1 MKKKKRLADLM
12 EEDLMETTQKR
23 IDELNAELKMLD
35 EQCGK
40 FAFTPYPITAS
51 ILRCKQD
58 LIELEYEQRR
68 LRRGQERR
76 EHEAR
81 ETALEML
88 DRLEREWDDRKNALL
103 EKYAPY
109 NALLEHPYFY
119 FRREERER
127 TKVQARAAEE
137 RERLASEAREDFL
150 ERSKWLVGKW
160 NTPDGVLSF
169 IDTDLDSGF
178 YGQNGKTPFLCFTKS
193 SEEDENRLQF
203 EWDGKPIYATVDG
216 ETLLWDDGDT
226 YTRHDE
232 QKEDQRIQREQVK
245 EKLAGQWETFE
256 ALALRGHENGNALF
270 QDLDVYMP
278 GSDTP
283 YLWFVEID
291 LNGCLIYEYD
301 DDQRILAWFD
311 GDRDDVLKWS
321 DGSIYRRGYDI
332 DPDPELKTGGWA
344 SEDNAIDFER
354 IENIAREPIP
364 GAGNA
369 TTLPR
374 DRGDD
379 STGAKEFATTRK
391 FFQGDHLHPRAS
403 TLVDSMIAISQAD
416 LCDHPQ
422 CELNQVIHDAYQSVV
437 QRDKESPMKTNS
449 GGDTNISRD
458 IQWEFLIKYYNDQG
472 FGNSTAET
480 TATCL
485 GHYDKDQDVD
495 TGVPYCFY
503 FVWLL

>member
-1 MKKKKRLADLM
+1 MKKKKYPEDLM
-12 EEDLMETTQKR
+12 EEDLMETIQHR
-23 IDELNAELKMLD
+23 INELTAELKLLNARPGPLFMTRELLRRD
-35 EQCGK
+35 LEREQ
-40 FAFTPYPITAS
+40 
-51 ILRCKQD
+51 
-58 LIELEYEQRR
+58 ER
-68 LRRGQERR
+68 LRREQERR
-76 EHEAR
+76 GR
-81 ETALEML
+81 EEQA
-88 DRLEREWDDRKNALL
+88 
-103 EKYAPY
+103 
-109 NALLEHPYFY
+109 
-119 FRREERER
+119 RRER
-127 TKVQARAAEE
+127 
-137 RERLASEAREDFL
+137 EAREDFL

-232 QKEDQRIQREQVK
+232 QKEEQRIQREQVK

-283 YLWFVEID
+283 FLWFVEID

-321 DGSIYRRGYDI
+321 DGSIYWRGYDI
-332 DPDPELKTGGWA
+332 DPDPELETTA
-344 SEDNAIDFER
+344 TIDFER
-354 IENIAREPIP
+354 IENIAREPVP

-379 STGAKEFATTRK
+379 STGAKEF
-391 FFQGDHLHPRAS
+391 
-403 TLVDSMIAISQAD
+403 
-416 LCDHPQ
+416 
-422 CELNQVIHDAYQSVV
+422 
-437 QRDKESPMKTNS
+437 DKENPMKTNS

-495 TGVPYCFY
+495 SGATYCFY
-503 FVWLL
+503 LHGCFDPAKEWESKLQGYNEVVKEWESKLQGYNEVSYQLYRPWKRPRFG

>member
-1 MKKKKRLADLM
+1 MV
-12 EEDLMETTQKR
+12 
-23 IDELNAELKMLD
+23 
-35 EQCGK
+35 
-40 FAFTPYPITAS
+40 F
-51 ILRCKQD
+51 
-58 LIELEYEQRR
+58 
-68 LRRGQERR
+68 
-76 EHEAR
+76 
-81 ETALEML
+81 
-88 DRLEREWDDRKNALL
+88 
-103 EKYAPY
+103 
-109 NALLEHPYFY
+109 
-119 FRREERER
+119 
-127 TKVQARAAEE
+127 V
-137 RERLASEAREDFL
+137 
-150 ERSKWLVGKW
+150 
-160 NTPDGVLSF
+160 
-169 IDTDLDSGF
+169 DTEIDSGF
-178 YGQNGKTPFLCFTKS
+178 YGQNDKSPFLCFVKS

-203 EWDGKPIYATVDG
+203 EYYEEYVYATVDG

-256 ALALRGHENGNALF
+256 ALALRGRENGNALF

-283 YLWFVEID
+283 FLWFVGID

-344 SEDNAIDFER
+344 SEDNAIDFEH
-354 IENIAREPIP
+354 IAREPIP

-369 TTLPR
+369 TTP
-374 DRGDD
+374 
-379 STGAKEFATTRK
+379 RK
-391 FFQGDHLHPRAS
+391 FFHGGYLLPRVS
-403 TLVDSMIAISQAD
+403 TFVDSMLSISQID
-416 LCDHPQ
+416 PYGRSHQ
-422 CELNQVIHDAYQSVV
+422 IIHDTYQSVV
-437 QRDKESPMKTNS
+437 QRDKEGSDTGDAATLPSDWGDDSTGAQEFDKENPMKTN
-449 GGDTNISRD
+449 GGSDTDISSD

-472 FGNSTAET
+472 FGNSTAAT

-495 TGVPYCFY
+495 SGATCCFY
-503 FVWLL
+503 LHGCFDPAKEWESKLQGYNEVVKEWESKLQGYNEDSYQLYRPWKRPRFG

>member
-1 MKKKKRLADLM
+1 M
-12 EEDLMETTQKR
+12 EEEMETIQKR
-23 IDELNAELKMLD
+23 IDELNAELKLLD

-40 FAFTPYPITAS
+40 RFVPYPTIAS
-51 ILRCKQD
+51 RLRCQRD
-58 LIELEYEQRR
+58 LLDLEYEQGR
-68 LRRGQERR
+68 LRREQERLREQARR
-76 EHEAR
+76 EHFSNGG
-81 ETALEML
+81 TVLEWF
-88 DRLEREWDDRKNALL
+88 DRFERKWEDRKNALL
-103 EKYAPY
+103 EQQR
-109 NALLEHPYFY
+109 L
-119 FRREERER
+119 RCDERER

-137 RERLASEAREDFL
+137 QARREREAQENFL
-150 ERSKWLVGKW
+150 ERSKWLDGKW
-160 NTPDGVLSF
+160 DTPDGIYVF
-169 IDTDLDSGF
+169 IDTEIDSGF
-178 YGQNGKTPFLCFTKS
+178 YGQNDKSPFLCFVKS

-203 EWDGKPIYATVDG
+203 EYYEEYVYATVDG

-283 YLWFVEID
+283 FLWFVEID

-321 DGSIYRRGYDI
+321 DGSIYWRGYDI
-332 DPDPELKTGGWA
+332 DPDPELETTA
-344 SEDNAIDFER
+344 TIDFER
-354 IENIAREPIP
+354 IENIAREPVP

-379 STGAKEFATTRK
+379 STGAKEF
-391 FFQGDHLHPRAS
+391 
-403 TLVDSMIAISQAD
+403 
-416 LCDHPQ
+416 
-422 CELNQVIHDAYQSVV
+422 
-437 QRDKESPMKTNS
+437 DKENPMKTNS

-480 TATCL
+480 TTTCL

-495 TGVPYCFY
+495 SGATYCFCLHGCFDPAKEWESKLQGY
-503 FVWLL
+503 NEVVKEWESKLQGYNEVSYQLYRPWKRPRFG

>member
-1 MKKKKRLADLM
+1 MTKKKGDPGTPAKEETPDQFIDNRLVKLETGMTDLHSNLTSLEAGVSNM
-12 EEDLMETTQKR
+12 AAQQSMTDTKLL
-23 IDELNAELKMLD
+23 DELIALMAGRQN
-35 EQCGK
+35 
-40 FAFTPYPITAS
+40 TAAGGLGS
-51 ILRCKQD
+51 EVRP
-58 LIELEYEQRR
+58 E
-68 LRRGQERR
+68 
-76 EHEAR
+76 
-81 ETALEML
+81 
-88 DRLEREWDDRKNALL
+88 NALVEQQRL
-103 EKYAPY
+103 
-109 NALLEHPYFY
+109 
-119 FRREERER
+119 RREERER

-137 RERLASEAREDFL
+137 QARREREAQENFL

-178 YGQNGKTPFLCFTKS
+178 HGQNGETPFLCFTKS

-232 QKEDQRIQREQVK
+232 QKEEQRIQREQVK

-283 YLWFVEID
+283 FLWFVEID

-321 DGSIYRRGYDI
+321 DGSIYWRGYDV
-332 DPDPELKTGGWA
+332 DPDPELETTA
-344 SEDNAIDFER
+344 TIDFEH

-369 TTLPR
+369 TTP
-374 DRGDD
+374 
-379 STGAKEFATTRK
+379 RK
-391 FFQGDHLHPRAS
+391 FFHGGYLLPRVS
-403 TLVDSMIAISQAD
+403 TFVDSMLSISQID
-416 LCDHPQ
+416 PYGHSHQ
-422 CELNQVIHDAYQSVV
+422 IIHDTYQSVV
-437 QRDKESPMKTNS
+437 QRDKEGSDT
-449 GGDTNISRD
+449 GDAATLPHDWGDDSTGAE
-458 IQWEFLIKYYNDQG
+458 EFTIPRKFFQG

-480 TATCL
+480 AATCL
-485 GHYDKDQDVD
+485 GHHGKDQNVD
-495 TGVPYCFY
+495 SGATYCFY
-503 FVWLL
+503 LYGYFDLAKEWESQLQGYNELVKEWESKLQGYNEVSYQLHRPWKRPRFG

>member
-1 MKKKKRLADLM
+1 MKKKKHLADLM
-12 EEDLMETTQKR
+12 EEDLLETIQQR
-23 IDELNAELKMLD
+23 INELND
-35 EQCGK
+35 N
-40 FAFTPYPITAS
+40 
-51 ILRCKQD
+51 
-58 LIELEYEQRR
+58 
-68 LRRGQERR
+68 
-76 EHEAR
+76 EAR
-81 ETALEML
+81 EHFLERL
-88 DRLEREWDDRKNALL
+88 DRLKRKRDDQKNALL
-103 EKYAPY
+103 EQQR
-109 NALLEHPYFY
+109 L
-119 FRREERER
+119 RREERER

-137 RERLASEAREDFL
+137 QARREREAQENFL

-232 QKEDQRIQREQVK
+232 QKEEQRIQREQVK

-283 YLWFVEID
+283 FLWFVEID

-344 SEDNAIDFER
+344 SEDNAIDFEH

-369 TTLPR
+369 TTP
-374 DRGDD
+374 
-379 STGAKEFATTRK
+379 RK
-391 FFQGDHLHPRAS
+391 FFHGGYLLPRVS
-403 TLVDSMIAISQAD
+403 TFVDSMLAISQTD
-416 LCDHPQ
+416 PCGHSHPI
-422 CELNQVIHDAYQSVV
+422 IHDTYQSVV
-437 QRDKESPMKTNS
+437 QRDMEESGT
-449 GGDTNISRD
+449 GDAATLPHDWGDDSTGAE
-458 IQWEFLIKYYNDQG
+458 EFTIPRKFFQG

-480 TATCL
+480 AATCL
-485 GHYDKDQDVD
+485 GHHGKDQDVD
-495 TGVPYCFY
+495 SGATYCFY
-503 FVWLL
+503 LYGYFDLAKEWESQLQGYNELVKEWESKLQGYNEVSYQLHRPWKRPRFG

>member
-1 MKKKKRLADLM
+1 M
-12 EEDLMETTQKR
+12 EEEMETIQKR
-23 IDELNAELKMLD
+23 IDELNAELKLLD

-40 FAFTPYPITAS
+40 RFVPYQTIGS
-51 ILRCKQD
+51 RLRCQCD
-58 LIELEYEQRR
+58 LLDLEYEQGR
-68 LRRGQERR
+68 LRREQERR
-76 EHEAR
+76 GR
-81 ETALEML
+81 EEQA
-88 DRLEREWDDRKNALL
+88 
-103 EKYAPY
+103 
-109 NALLEHPYFY
+109 
-119 FRREERER
+119 RRER
-127 TKVQARAAEE
+127 
-137 RERLASEAREDFL
+137 EAREDFL

-169 IDTDLDSGF
+169 IDTGLDSGF

-203 EWDGKPIYATVDG
+203 EWDGEPIYATVDG

-232 QKEDQRIQREQVK
+232 QKEEQRIQREQVK

-283 YLWFVEID
+283 FLWFVEID

-344 SEDNAIDFER
+344 SEDNAIDFEH
-354 IENIAREPIP
+354 IENIARESIP

-379 STGAKEFATTRK
+379 STGAKEF
-391 FFQGDHLHPRAS
+391 
-403 TLVDSMIAISQAD
+403 
-416 LCDHPQ
+416 
-422 CELNQVIHDAYQSVV
+422 
-437 QRDKESPMKTNS
+437 DKENPMKTNS

-480 TATCL
+480 TTTCL

-495 TGVPYCFY
+495 SGATYCFCLHGCFDPAKEWESKLQGY
-503 FVWLL
+503 NEVVKEWESKLQGYNEVSYQLYRPWKRPRFG

>member
-1 MKKKKRLADLM
+1 MKKKKHLADLM
-12 EEDLMETTQKR
+12 EEDLLETIQQR
-23 IDELNAELKMLD
+23 INELND
-35 EQCGK
+35 N
-40 FAFTPYPITAS
+40 
-51 ILRCKQD
+51 
-58 LIELEYEQRR
+58 
-68 LRRGQERR
+68 
-76 EHEAR
+76 EAR
-81 ETALEML
+81 EHFLERL
-88 DRLEREWDDRKNALL
+88 DRLKRKRDDQKNALL
-103 EKYAPY
+103 EQQR
-109 NALLEHPYFY
+109 L
-119 FRREERER
+119 RREERER

-137 RERLASEAREDFL
+137 QARREREAQENFL

-232 QKEDQRIQREQVK
+232 QKEEQRIQREQVK

-283 YLWFVEID
+283 FLWFVEID
-291 LNGCLIYEYD
+291 LNGCFIYEYD

-332 DPDPELKTGGWA
+332 DPDPELKTGGRA
-344 SEDNAIDFER
+344 SGDNAIDFEH

-379 STGAKEFATTRK
+379 STGAKEF
-391 FFQGDHLHPRAS
+391 
-403 TLVDSMIAISQAD
+403 
-416 LCDHPQ
+416 
-422 CELNQVIHDAYQSVV
+422 
-437 QRDKESPMKTNS
+437 DKENPMKTNS

-495 TGVPYCFY
+495 SGATYCFY
-503 FVWLL
+503 LHGCFDPAKEWESKLQGYNEVVKEWESKLQGYNEVSYQLYRPWKRPRFG